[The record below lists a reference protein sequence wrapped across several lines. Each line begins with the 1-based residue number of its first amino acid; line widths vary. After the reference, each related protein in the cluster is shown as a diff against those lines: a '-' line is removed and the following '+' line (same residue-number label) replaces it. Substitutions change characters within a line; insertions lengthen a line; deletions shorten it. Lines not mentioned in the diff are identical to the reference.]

1 VAAPP
6 YLEAVFALTI
16 GGTAAII
23 TESVITIAEH
33 LTWHLLRQTPS
44 IPVLQY
50 LLHAPGGGTTYIL
63 TPFTMMPTSRVDVF
77 FIDFR

>member
-33 LTWHLLRQTPS
+33 LTWQL
-44 IPVLQY
+44 
-50 LLHAPGGGTTYIL
+50 
-63 TPFTMMPTSRVDVF
+63 
-77 FIDFR
+77 